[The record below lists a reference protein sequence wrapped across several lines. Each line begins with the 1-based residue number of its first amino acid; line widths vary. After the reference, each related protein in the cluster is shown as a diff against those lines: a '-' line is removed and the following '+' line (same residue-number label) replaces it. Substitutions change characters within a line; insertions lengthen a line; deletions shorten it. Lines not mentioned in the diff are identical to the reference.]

1 MLSRRLTKEEIIAT
15 IKHSSI
21 PTVLVEGKDDIIFYR
36 KLEEDEELCD
46 LGLSMLPA
54 GSKNAVL
61 SIKKEID
68 LWPDNNMVAY
78 IVDQDIWVN
87 FGVPDDINGVVLT
100 KGYSIE
106 NDLFEDGNLFSLLEK
121 EELKTFYSEKERF
134 IGWYAL
140 TLSRNIQ
147 SKSQGQNQNGKDKF
161 CYKLHPGKVL
171 DDNIFYTEQ
180 TRLYEKEEFP
190 THLYNDIKLNWCYKL
205 RGKSLLALLMRQL
218 TRPNRNTKHNE
229 RALMEFAACQKGSNY
244 KRIVSELRKHFINKS

>member
-1 MLSRRLTKEEIIAT
+1 MSNKLPTKKELLAT
-15 IKHSSI
+15 IKRSLI

-106 NDLFEDGNLFSLLEK
+106 NDLIEDYDLSSLLAK
-121 EELKTFYSEKERF
+121 DELKTFNSEKERF
-134 IGWYAL
+134 IKWYAL
-140 TLSRNIQ
+140 ALNRNKKGI
-147 SKSQGQNQNGKDKF
+147 KLDNGEEA
-161 CYKLHPGKVL
+161 CYQVHPERVL
-171 DDNIFYTEQ
+171 NDDFYTAQ
-180 TRLYEKEEFP
+180 TNLYDNEEYPYSLYE
-190 THLYNDIKLNWCYKL
+190 DIKLNWRLKL
-205 RGKSLLALLMRQL
+205 RGKSLLALFLRQL
-218 TRPNRNTKHNE
+218 SHRDRMPKHSNYS
-229 RALMEFAACQKGSNY
+229 LMEHAVCKKGENY
-244 KRIVSELRKHFINKS
+244 MRIVSALRERFVNNP